1 MNEEHKLHQN
11 FQGWR
16 LTFVIGLAVVVLLY
30 YVANLFNLQVI
41 QGADYVARADENRIT
56 EINIPTQRGVIY
68 DRNGFV
74 LARNVAS
81 FNVVITPA
89 LLPVDEGAIQNIYR
103 ELSPLIGVPVSS
115 GELTDEQVR
124 LFKPCDN
131 DLGITQIVFIQDTN
145 APYTGVPV
153 SCDVSEEIA
162 MRVREKTSDWP
173 GVTVEVDSVRDYPT
187 GELTSEVIGFL
198 GPIPASLEEEYRN
211 LNFVPNRDKVGY
223 AGVEFSLQ
231 EELGGS
237 NGLRVVEVDV
247 AGQELRDLE
256 TPMEPVAGNNLEL
269 TIDTRLQALAKNV
282 VKKELDGWNAYLGEE
297 QMSVAVAIAMN
308 PKTGEILSMVSYPSY
323 ENNRMARV
331 IPAYYYEQLTRD
343 LKRPLFN
350 HAISAEHP
358 PGSVYKMAAWI
369 GVMNENVVAP
379 QKTLMCPETGK
390 ITITQKFSPNDPGT
404 PRDYVCWE
412 DTGHGLVDAPH
423 ALAYSCDV
431 WFYKTSGGFEDEVPK
446 GLGIWL
452 MADYSRALGYGE
464 VTGIELP
471 GESNGLVP
479 DPTWKRINV
488 GENWSTGDTYIASM
502 GQGYVLSTPL
512 QVLTS
517 VAILAN
523 DGKYMRPTIIH
534 QVLDSEN
541 NVIKPFEP
549 DLVWDITKDPLINV
563 YDEDNFP
570 TGEMKVVEPWVID
583 LAQEGMRLVVS
594 KTNTPSGTASKE
606 FAGMTIPS
614 AGKTGTAEYCDNVAQ
629 SKDLCK
635 PGNWPTH
642 AWYVGYAPYDDP
654 EIAVVAFVYN
664 GREGSTVAAPIVRQI
679 MEGYFELKAID
690 TTASTEE

>member
-1 MNEEHKLHQN
+1 MNENQRVHTN
-11 FQGWR
+11 FEGWR
-16 LTFVIGLAVVVLLY
+16 LTLVIAIAAIVFLY
-30 YVANLFNLQVI
+30 YVVNLFNI
-41 QGADYVARADENRIT
+41 QIIRGDEFIARAEENRIT
-56 EINIPTQRGVIY
+56 ELNIPAQRGVIY

-89 LLPVDEGAIQNIYR
+89 LLPADEGAIQNIYR
-103 ELSPLIGVPVSS
+103 ELSPLVGVPVST
-115 GELTDEQVR
+115 GELDDESVR
-124 LFKPCDN
+124 LFKPCDT
-131 DLGITQIVFIQDTN
+131 DLGISQIVFIQDTN
-145 APYTGVPV
+145 APYDGVPIV
-153 SCDVSEEIA
+153 CDVDQKIA
-162 MRVREKTSDWP
+162 MHVREKANDWP
-173 GVTVEVDSVRDYPT
+173 GVSVEVESVRDYPT
-187 GELTSEVIGFL
+187 GELTAEVIGFL
-198 GPIPASLEEEYRN
+198 GPIPASLEEEFRAQG
-211 LNFVPNRDKVGY
+211 FIPNRDKVGY

-231 EELGGS
+231 ELLGGN

-247 AGQELRDLE
+247 AGKELRDLE
-256 TPMEPVAGNNLEL
+256 PPVDPVAGNNLEL
-269 TIDTRLQALAKNV
+269 TIDTRLQSLAKNV
-282 VKKELDGWNAYLGEE
+282 VKKELAGWNAYLGEE

-308 PKTGEILSMVSYPSY
+308 PKTGEILSLVSYPSY

-331 IPAYYYEQLTRD
+331 IPSYYYEQLTRD
-343 LKRPLFN
+343 QKRPLFN

-358 PGSVYKMAAWI
+358 PGSVYKMGPWI
-369 GVMNENVVAP
+369 GVMNEGVVAP
-379 QKTLMCPETGK
+379 QKTLLCPEAGQ
-390 ITITQKFSPNDPGT
+390 ITITQKFTPNDPGK
-404 PRDYVCWE
+404 PREYVCWE
-412 DTGHGLVDAPH
+412 DTGHGLVDAVH

-431 WFYKTSGGFEDEVPK
+431 WFYKVSGGFKEEVPE

-464 VTGIELP
+464 ITGIELP
-471 GESNGLVP
+471 GETNGLVP

-517 VAILAN
+517 FAILAN
-523 DGKYMRPTIIH
+523 DGKYMRPTLVH

-541 NVIKPFEP
+541 NVIEPFTPE
-549 DLVWDITKDPLINV
+549 LVWDITKDPLINV

-570 TGEMKVVEPWVID
+570 TGEKKVVEPWVIE
-583 LAQEGMRLVVS
+583 LAQEGMRMVVA
-594 KTNTPSGTASKE
+594 KTDPPSGTASKE
-606 FAGMTIPS
+606 FAGMSIPS

-635 PGNWPTH
+635 PGNWPAH

-654 EIAVVAFVYN
+654 EIVVLAFVYN
-664 GREGSTVAAPIVRQI
+664 GREGSTVAGPIVRQV

-690 TTASTEE
+690 TTTAGQ

>member
-1 MNEEHKLHQN
+1 VNEEHRIHQN

-16 LTFVIGLAVVVLLY
+16 LTLVMGIAAVVLLY
-30 YVANLFNLQVI
+30 YAANLFNLQI
-41 QGADYVARADENRIT
+41 IKGADYVARADENRIT
-56 EINIPTQRGVIY
+56 DINIPTQRGVIY

-103 ELSPLIGVPVSS
+103 ELSPLLGVPVST
-115 GELTDEQVR
+115 GEMTDEDAL

-131 DLGITQIVFIQDTN
+131 ELGISQIVFIQDTN
-145 APYTGVPV
+145 APYNGV
-153 SCDVSEEIA
+153 SIGCDVSQEIA
-162 MRVREKTSDWP
+162 MRVREKASDWP
-173 GVTVEVDSVRDYPT
+173 GVSVEVESVRDYPT
-187 GELTSEVIGFL
+187 GELTSEIIGFL
-198 GPIPASLEEEYRN
+198 GPIPATLEEEYRE

-223 AGVEFSLQ
+223 AGIEFSMQ
-231 EELGGS
+231 EELGGA

-256 TPMEPVAGNNLEL
+256 TPLDPVAGNNLEL
-269 TIDTRLQALAKNV
+269 TIDTRLQSLAKNV
-282 VKKELDGWNAYLGEE
+282 VKKELAGWNAYLGEE
-297 QMSVAVAIAMN
+297 RMGVAVAIAMN
-308 PKTGEILSMVSYPSY
+308 PKTGEILSLVSYPSY

-343 LKRPLFN
+343 QKRPLFN

-358 PGSVYKMAAWI
+358 PGSVYKLAAWV
-369 GVMNENVVAP
+369 GAMNENVLSP
-379 QKTLMCPETGK
+379 QKTLLCPETGQ
-390 ITITQKFSPNDPGT
+390 ITITQKFTPNDPGT
-404 PRDYVCWE
+404 PREYVCWE
-412 DTGHGLVDAPH
+412 DTGHGLVDAVH

-431 WFYKTSGGFEDEVPK
+431 WFYKVSGGYEDEVPN

-464 VTGIELP
+464 ITGIELP

-517 VAILAN
+517 FAILAN
-523 DGKYMRPTIIH
+523 DGKYMRPTLIH
-534 QVLDSEN
+534 QILDSEN
-541 NVIKPFEP
+541 NIIEPFEP
-549 DLVWDITKDPLINV
+549 EQVWDITKDPMINV
-563 YDEDNFP
+563 YDEDLFP
-570 TGEMKVVEPWVID
+570 TGEMKVVEPWVIE
-583 LAQEGMRLVVS
+583 LAQEGMRLVVT
-594 KTNTPSGTASKE
+594 KTDTPSGTASRE
-606 FAGMTIPS
+606 FAGMSIPS

-629 SKDLCK
+629 EKGLCK
-635 PGNWPTH
+635 PGAWPTH
-642 AWYVGYAPYDDP
+642 AWYAGYAPYDDP

-664 GREGSTVAAPIVRQI
+664 GGEGASVAAPIVRQI

-690 TTASTEE
+690 TTAATGE

>member
-1 MNEEHKLHQN
+1 MNEEHRIHQN

-16 LTFVIGLAVVVLLY
+16 LTLVMGVAAAVLLY
-30 YVANLFNLQVI
+30 YMANLFNLQIVE
-41 QGADYVARADENRIT
+41 GVNYVELADENRIT

-89 LLPVDEGAIQNIYR
+89 LLPADEGAIQNIYR
-103 ELSPLIGVPVSS
+103 ELSPLVGVPVST
-115 GELTDEQVR
+115 GEPTAEEIL

-131 DLGITQIVFIQDTN
+131 ELGIAQIVFIQDTN
-145 APYTGVPV
+145 APYAGVPV
-153 SCDVSEEIA
+153 SCDVSQEVA
-162 MRVREKTSDWP
+162 MRVREMVSDWP
-173 GVTVEVDSVRDYPT
+173 GVSVEVESVRDYPT
-187 GELTSEVIGFL
+187 GELTTEIIGFL
-198 GPIPASLEEEYRN
+198 GPIPAALEEEYRD

-231 EELGGS
+231 EALGGA
-237 NGLRVVEVDV
+237 NGFRVVEVDV

-256 TPMEPVAGNNLEL
+256 TPLEPVAGNNIEL

-282 VKKELDGWNAYLGEE
+282 VKKELAGWNAWLGGEE
-297 QMSVAVAIAMN
+297 MSSAVAIAMD
-308 PKTGEILSMVSYPSY
+308 PKTGEILAMVSYPTY

-343 LKRPLFN
+343 LKRPLLN

-358 PGSVYKMAAWI
+358 PGSVYKLAAWI
-369 GVMNENVVAP
+369 GAMNEGVVSP

-390 ITITQKFSPNDPGT
+390 ITITEKFTPNDPGK
-404 PRDYVCWE
+404 PREYVCWE

-423 ALAYSCDV
+423 AMAYSCDV
-431 WFYKTSGGFEDEVPK
+431 WFYKVSGGFADEVPQ
-446 GLGIWL
+446 GLGIVR
-452 MADYSRALGYGE
+452 MADYSRILGYGE

-471 GESNGLVP
+471 GEANGLVP

-512 QVLTS
+512 QVITS
-517 VAILAN
+517 FAIVAN
-523 DGKYMRPTIIH
+523 DGKYIRPTLVH
-534 QVLDSEN
+534 QILDSEN
-541 NVIKPFEP
+541 NVVEPFEP
-549 DLVWDITKDPLINV
+549 ELVWDITKDPMINV
-563 YDEDNFP
+563 YDEDGFP
-570 TGEMKVVEPWVID
+570 TGEMKVVEPWVLE
-583 LAQEGMRLVVS
+583 LAQEGMRMVVS
-594 KTNTPSGTASKE
+594 KTTVPSGTASKE

-629 SKDLCK
+629 EKGRCE
-635 PGNWPTH
+635 PGNWPAH
-642 AWYVGYAPYDDP
+642 AWYVGYAPFDDP
-654 EIAVVAFVYN
+654 EIVVLAFVYN
-664 GREGSTVAAPIVRQI
+664 GKEGSTVAGPIVRQI
-679 MEGYFELKAID
+679 LEGYFELKTID
-690 TTASTEE
+690 TTAATGE

>member
-1 MNEEHKLHQN
+1 MNEEHRLHQN

-16 LTFVIGLAVVVLLY
+16 LTFVIGLAAAVLLY

-41 QGADYVARADENRIT
+41 QGPDYVARADENRIT

-89 LLPVDEGAIQNIYR
+89 LLPIDEGAIQNIYR

-115 GELTDEQVR
+115 GELTDEQVL

-131 DLGITQIVFIQDTN
+131 ELGITQIVFIQDTN

-153 SCDVSEEIA
+153 SCDVSQEVA

-173 GVTVEVDSVRDYPT
+173 GVSVAVESVRDYPT
-187 GELTSEVIGFL
+187 GELTSEIIGFL
-198 GPIPASLEEEYRN
+198 GPIPASLEQEYRD
-211 LNFVPNRDKVGY
+211 LNFIPNRDKVGY
-223 AGVEFSLQ
+223 SGVEFSLQ

-237 NGLRVVEVDV
+237 NGLRTVEVDV

-256 TPMEPVAGNNLEL
+256 TPIDPVAGKNIEL
-269 TIDTRLQALAKNV
+269 TIDTRLQALSKNI
-282 VKKELDGWNAYLGEE
+282 VKKELNGWNAWLGSEE
-297 QMSVAVAIAMN
+297 MSSAVAIAMN
-308 PKTGEILSMVSYPSY
+308 PKTGEILSMVSYPTF
-323 ENNRMARV
+323 ENNRFARV

-343 LKRPLFN
+343 LKKPLLN

-358 PGSVYKMAAWI
+358 PGSVYKLAPWI
-369 GVMNENVVAP
+369 GVMNENVVPP
-379 QKTLMCPETGK
+379 QKTLLCPETGK

-412 DTGHGLVDAPH
+412 DFGHGLVDAVH

-431 WFYKTSGGFEDEVPK
+431 WFYKVSGGFEGEVPK
-446 GLGIWL
+446 GLGVWL
-452 MADYSRALGYGE
+452 MADYARALGYGE

-471 GESNGLVP
+471 GEANGLVP
-479 DPTWKRINV
+479 EPTWKRINV

-517 VAILAN
+517 FAILIN
-523 DGKYMRPTIIH
+523 DGKYMRPTLVH

-541 NVIKPFEP
+541 NIIQPFEP
-549 DLVWDITKDPLINV
+549 ELVWDITKDPLINV

-570 TGEMKVVEPWVID
+570 TGEKKVVEPWVIE

-606 FAGMTIPS
+606 FVGMTIPS
-614 AGKTGTAEYCDNVAQ
+614 GGKTGTAEYCDNVAQ
-629 SKDLCK
+629 EKGRCQ
-635 PGNWPTH
+635 PGNWPAH
-642 AWYVGYAPYDDP
+642 AWYVGYAPFDDP
-654 EIAVVAFVYN
+654 EIVVLAFVYN
-664 GREGSTVAAPIVRQI
+664 GKEGSTVAAPIVRQI

-690 TTASTEE
+690 TTAATEE